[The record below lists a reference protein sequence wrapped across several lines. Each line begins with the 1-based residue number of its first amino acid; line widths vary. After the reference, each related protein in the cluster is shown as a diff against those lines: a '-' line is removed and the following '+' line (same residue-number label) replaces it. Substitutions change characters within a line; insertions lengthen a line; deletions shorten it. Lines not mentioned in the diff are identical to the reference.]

1 MTVHFEI
8 EGFLIPGDR
17 VAYRAMNFGQPV
29 QDRTPFR
36 YVLRLPIGEFTAR
49 LAQKLD
55 QCVAEL
61 REDYEKFG
69 DDDDATT
76 VALAAAGW
84 PSAAA
89 LHHDHTDVMLL
100 VMREYLY
107 FDILNAYAPSTGLR
121 LPRQH
126 RGRRRPRRRR
136 HRGDRHGLRTRRRK
150 RTVAVLTAT
159 HRAGAKM

>member
-107 FDILNAYAPSTGLR
+107 FDILNAYAPARDYDFLVNTVDDVVRDGDDIVVTGTGYE
-121 LPRQH
+121 
-126 RGRRRPRRRR
+126 RGEGNGPWRS
-136 HRGDRHGLRTRRRK
+136 
-150 RTVAVLTAT
+150 
-159 HRAGAKM
+159 